1 MDGLSG
7 AASGIAVVSLTFQIV
22 ESISKLRDF
31 FESIKTAPA
40 VVATIV
46 KDLSQLASILDIIK
60 VDGSISNDVLTT
72 CMDKI
77 KDLNAFT
84 DELEPGFRSANRKTR
99 RWAAFT
105 AARKSSVISK
115 FRATLE
121 ETKTTLILALQTRH
135 LLLR

>member
-7 AASGIAVVSLTFQIV
+7 AASGIAVVSLTFQIG
-22 ESISKLRDF
+22 ESISKLSDF

-60 VDGSISNDVLTT
+60 VDGSISNDVLAT
-72 CMDKI
+72 CMDKV

-84 DELEPGFRSANRKTR
+84 DELEPGFRSASRKTR
-99 RWAAFT
+99 RWTAFT

-115 FRATLE
+115 FRVTLE
-121 ETKTTLILALQTRH
+121 ETKTTLILALQARN